1 MHPINDPSM
10 LTLRDGLEFQKKGQL
25 LQAEAMY
32 REVLR
37 AQPEHATALH
47 LLGIVLAQ
55 TGRPHEAVDFLYRS
69 ATLRPHDAVNL
80 HNLAG
85 SLHATGALEEALQA
99 SQKSLELNP
108 VYVSAYCL
116 RASILWRLDKKAL
129 ALKDVEVALS
139 LSPADAHALAL
150 RTHFQSALVT
160 TGHHALAVA
169 NVVAESSDA
178 GFHANAGFA
187 FLNQRKFSLAVQA
200 FERVLGIDPTNIEV
214 RGPLVLAKMM
224 NCDWKG
230 LDAAVRDLEAGIHAG
245 QLTTVPFTLVA
256 CSSDPLVQKRCAE
269 QYFPFVR
276 SATKRAKRAEARRR
290 GQRDRIRVAYLS
302 SDFHEHATAYLMARV
317 FELHDRSR
325 FEVVALSF
333 GPDVPCHML
342 TRLENAFDRFL
353 RVHSLSDEAVAELIE
368 NEEIDIAVDL
378 KGFTKDSRPAIF
390 AHKPAPVTVNYLGY
404 PGTLGSP
411 CMDYI
416 IGDPVV
422 TPFEH
427 ADNYAEKIVQLPH
440 CYQANDGTRAIADM
454 TLTRS
459 DEGLPETGFI
469 FAAFNGLY
477 KITPDVFAIWMRLLH
492 QVPGSVL
499 WLVSESAEQQQNL
512 WREAQERGVGRE
524 RLVFSRYLPQALHL
538 ARHQLADLFLD
549 TLPCNA
555 HTTASDALWAGL
567 PVLTCLGQTFAGRVA
582 ASVLT
587 AVGLPELITV
597 DLQAYEARALHLA
610 HNPQELAQIKSRLQ
624 ANRTTHPLFDA
635 ARFTAGLEAAFDTM
649 HQRALEER
657 RPEAFAVAPV
667 VAARRTDDTITI

>member
-10 LTLRDGLEFQKKGQL
+10 LVLRDGLEFQKKGRL
-25 LQAEAMY
+25 PEAEAMY

-37 AQPEHATALH
+37 VQPEHATALH

-69 ATLRPHDAVNL
+69 ATLQPHDPVNL

-139 LSPADAHALAL
+139 LNPADAHALSL
-150 RTHFQSALVT
+150 RANFQSALGT
-160 TGHHALAVA
+160 TGHHALAAA
-169 NVVAESSDA
+169 NVAAESSDPA
-178 GFHANAGFA
+178 FHANAGFA
-187 FLNQRKFSLAVQA
+187 FLNQRKFALAVRA
-200 FERVLGIDPTNIEV
+200 FERVLAMDPTNTEV

-224 NCDWKG
+224 NCDWRG
-230 LDAAVRDLEAGIHAG
+230 LDAAVHKLEAGIHAG
-245 QLTTVPFTLVA
+245 HLSAVPFTLVA
-256 CSSDPLVQKRCAE
+256 CSGDPVVQKRCAE
-269 QYFPFVR
+269 SYFPDTQKSR
-276 SATKRAKRAEARRR
+276 KRAFAHRHGRRN
-290 GQRDRIRVAYLS
+290 RIRIAYLS

-333 GPDVPCHML
+333 GPEDPCTML
-342 TRLENAFDRFL
+342 TRLENAFEHFV
-353 RVHSLSDEAVAELIE
+353 RVHNLSDEAVAELIE
-368 NEEIDIAVDL
+368 REEIDIAVDL
-378 KGFTKDSRPAIF
+378 KGFTKDARPAIF
-390 AHKPAPVTVNYLGY
+390 AHRPAPVTVNYLGY

-416 IGDPVV
+416 IGDAVV

-440 CYQANDGTRAIADM
+440 CYQPNDGTRAIAD
-454 TLTRS
+454 LPVTRA

-469 FAAFNGLY
+469 FAAFNGPY
-477 KITPDVFAIWMRLLH
+477 KITPGVFAIWMRLLH

-499 WLVSESAEQQQNL
+499 WLVCESAEQQENL
-512 WREAQERGVGRE
+512 WREAHERGVGRE
-524 RLVFSRYLPQALHL
+524 RLVFSRYLPQARHL

-549 TLPCNA
+549 TVPCNA

-587 AVGLPELITV
+587 AVGLPELITE
-597 DLQAYEARALHLA
+597 DLQAYEARALQLA
-610 HNPQELAQIKSRLQ
+610 QHPQELAQIKSRLQ

-635 ARFTAGLEAAFDTM
+635 ARFTTGLEAAFDTM
-649 HQRALEER
+649 HQRALQAR
-657 RPEAFAVAPV
+657 PPEAFAVAPV
-667 VAARRTDDTITI
+667 AATRRTDGTTTT